1 MQNVNFVKDLNVIKF
16 VNDLRLV
23 GGFLQQVL
31 PISSVADS
39 RVGFG
44 GLSPSPV

>member
-1 MQNVNFVKDLNVIKF
+1 MENVNFVKDINVIKF
-16 VNDLRLV
+16 VSDLRLV
-23 GGFLQQVL
+23 GGFLQVL